1 MRDSDLF
8 DSWKKREGRGSKV
21 LKNIDNN
28 TENPNGKIDVRKA
41 KNSRKRR
48 QLSNWI
54 ENDKFSIHR
63 VESVSN
69 LVQAKLLTIH

>member
-8 DSWKKREGRGSKV
+8 DSWKTREGRGSKV
-21 LKNIDNN
+21 LKNINNN

-41 KNSRKRR
+41 KISRKRR
-48 QLSNWI
+48 QLSNWT

-69 LVQAKLLTIH
+69 LVQVKLLTIH